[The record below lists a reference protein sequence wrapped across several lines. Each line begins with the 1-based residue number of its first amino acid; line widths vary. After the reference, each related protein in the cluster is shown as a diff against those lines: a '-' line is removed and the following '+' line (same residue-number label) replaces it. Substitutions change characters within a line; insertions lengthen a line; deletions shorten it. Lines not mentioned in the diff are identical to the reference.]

1 MKTGEMEAMTPARCT
16 VMLVCGMLAGCATF
30 GEQDT
35 APPASASAS
44 AATASATAAPTDWQ
58 TVTQTSAQTPAFV
71 GKVYLFRGGAGGI
84 FSAGMDRWS
93 RQLTAIGVA
102 NEVSSHLTWQASCAH
117 CVEEAGKVRGPV
129 VVVGHSYG
137 ADAAL
142 RFAEKLN
149 EANVPVELL
158 VTMDPVK
165 PVVVAKNVRRALN
178 LYLPSALWDNTPFW
192 HGVPLEAESPHTV
205 LENIHLPSHP
215 ELNMPGLN
223 HANLDDHPIIQQEGI
238 RQILKICRR

>member
-1 MKTGEMEAMTPARCT
+1 MW
-16 VMLVCGMLAGCATF
+16 VCGMLAGCATLSDPPT
-30 GEQDT
+30 GPQAVAPTLVAEAT
-35 APPASASAS
+35 PAEPPA
-44 AATASATAAPTDWQ
+44 Q
-58 TVTQTSAQTPAFV
+58 PAHFA

-93 RQLTAIGVA
+93 RQLTTIGVP
-102 NEVSSHLTWQASCAH
+102 NEVASHLTWQVSCAH
-117 CVEEAGKVRGPV
+117 CVAEAAKVRGPV

-142 RFAEKLN
+142 RFAEKLD

-158 VTMDPVK
+158 VTMDPVL
-165 PVVVAKNVRRALN
+165 PVPVAKNVRRVIN
-178 LYLPSALWDNTPFW
+178 LYLPNTVWDNTPFW
-192 HGVPLEAESPHTV
+192 HGVPLQAESPATM
-205 LENIHLPSHP
+205 LENVHLPSHS

-238 RQILKICRR
+238 RHILKICRR